1 MKKLLYLLIL
11 VFSCQWA
18 SAQAIYESIK
28 SEKLDATR
36 QLKIQLPRNY
46 ADNVD
51 KKYPIVIVL
60 DGDYL
65 FEIVAGNID
74 YYTYWEDVPE
84 VIVVGINEIGDRY
97 YDTMFSEQNSL
108 PIDGSAAFFEFIG
121 MELIPFIQEKY
132 RTEDFKLAIGH
143 GETANFIN
151 YYLLKDKPLFNAY
164 IVISPELAP
173 NMTKYIPDRLGKID
187 SKTFYYLATA
197 TDDLKSVKTGTELL
211 NMKLQPIE
219 NDYLQYDFNLFE
231 GLTHYSV
238 VAQAIPKALENIFYV
253 YQPITTSEFE
263 KDIMASDEPPI
274 DYLINKYKSIEEL
287 YGVHKT
293 ILVNDYKAIAAA
305 IEKKS
310 AYKEF
315 EELGKMARKS
325 YPESMLGQYY
335 LARYYEENN
344 QPKKAMKMYQSSY
357 IFDEIAGLTKDNMIE
372 RANRLKADF
381 GY

>member
-1 MKKLLYLLIL
+1 MKKVIYLFVL

-18 SAQAIYESIK
+18 SAQAIYETIK
-28 SEKLDATR
+28 SEKLGATR

-46 ADNVD
+46 SKNVE
-51 KKYPIVIVL
+51 KKYPLVVVL

-65 FEIVAGNID
+65 FEVVAGNVD
-74 YYTYWEDVPE
+74 YYSYWEDVPE
-84 VIVVGINEIGDRY
+84 VIVVGINQIDDRY

-108 PIDGSAAFFEFIG
+108 PLDSSAEFFEFIG
-121 MELIPFIQEKY
+121 MELIPFIEEKY

-151 YYLLKDKPLFNAY
+151 YYLLKDKPLFQSY

-187 SKTFYYLATA
+187 RKTFYYLATT
-197 TDDLKSVKTGTELL
+197 TDDLKSVKAGTELL
-211 NMKLQPIE
+211 NNSLKVIE
-219 NDYLQYDFNLFE
+219 NDYLQYDFDEFE

-238 VAQAIPKALENIFYV
+238 VAQAIPKALERIFYV
-253 YQPITTSEFE
+253 FQPITSREFE
-263 KDIMASDEPPI
+263 KDIMAGDKPAI
-274 DYLINKYKSIEEL
+274 DYLKDKYESIKEL
-287 YGVHKT
+287 YGVDKT

-310 AYKEF
+310 EFKDF

-325 YPESMLGQYY
+325 YPETMLGQYY
-335 LARYYEENN
+335 MARYYEENN
-344 QPKKAMKMYQSSY
+344 QPKKAMKTYQSSY
-357 IFDEIAGLTKDNMIE
+357 IFDEIAGLTKDDMIE
-372 RANRLKADF
+372 RANRIKADF